1 MLDTGHENCCEFGPH
16 SLKYSPLDGDSDIE
30 LDDVE
35 IFCEETIALL
45 AHEILCCE
53 GESDSE
59 SESESEAEAEAE
71 KAKDEGQL
79 DGSLEYGLQNPYQLM
94 FSEEDE
100 DGAAKGNEDE
110 GQSPLDTS
118 MTSQTFLLTDQDDPD
133 SEEKPQAKKEA
144 HFD

>member
-1 MLDTGHENCCEFGPH
+1 M
-16 SLKYSPLDGDSDIE
+16 
-30 LDDVE
+30 E

-59 SESESEAEAEAE
+59 AESGSGSESDGLDVGAIKAE
-71 KAKDEGQL
+71 KAQDQGQL
-79 DGSLEYGLQNPYQLM
+79 DGSLEYGLQHPYQLM

-100 DGAAKGNEDE
+100 DGAAKGHEDD
-110 GQSPLDTS
+110 GQSHLDNS
-118 MTSQTFLLTDQDDPD
+118 MTSQTFLLTDEDDPG
-133 SEEKPQAKKEA
+133 SEEKSEAKKEA